1 MNCASEDAKLGG
13 KSLRQEKENG
23 TQAIERALEVL
34 KCFMGDNNN
43 LTLTAISKKV
53 AIPVSTASRILGILS
68 SKDFV
73 QRNEM
78 TKRYS
83 LGKNIYL
90 LGYCEKQQDT
100 LRKVVYPY
108 LVKLRDEF
116 NETATMYVRD
126 GTLRRL
132 YEKVEPEKNF
142 RFTPA
147 IGSEYYLWAG
157 AGAKTLLAFMQGDER
172 EEILSQARALTPQT
186 IIDKKILLEEILN
199 VRKKGYASSFDEYS
213 GGFTSLSGP
222 VLNGKDQALCSIGV
236 TGPSARFSPEIIEKL
251 ADRIKTYCM
260 EISSCFG
267 WPGPFP
273 DSDWVFPVLGKA

>member
-1 MNCASEDAKLGG
+1 MKQD
-13 KSLRQEKENG
+13 KENG
-23 TQAIERALEVL
+23 TQAIERAIQVL

-43 LTLTAISKKV
+43 LSLTIIAKRV
-53 AIPVSTASRILGILS
+53 GIPVSTASRILGILS
-68 SKDFV
+68 SEDFV

-108 LVKLRDEF
+108 LVRLRDEF
-116 NETATMYVRD
+116 NETATMYIRD
-126 GTLRRL
+126 GKVRRL

-147 IGSEYYLWAG
+147 IGSEYHMWAG
-157 AGAKTLLAFMQGDER
+157 AGAKALLAFLPETER
-172 EEILSQARALTPQT
+172 DSIIADVRPLTPQT
-186 IIDKKILLEEILN
+186 ILSREALLQEILS
-199 VRKKGYASSFDEYS
+199 VRKKGYACSFDEYS

-222 VLNGKDQALCSIGV
+222 VVDGRGEALCSIGV
-236 TGPSARFSPEIIEKL
+236 TGPTVRFSPEILEAL
-251 ADRIKTYCM
+251 GERIRVFCL
-260 EISSCFG
+260 ELSSYFG
-267 WPGPFP
+267 WPGPF
-273 DSDWVFPVLGKA
+273 SENDWAFPILPGSSKENKK